1 MRTHGPEGYYAE
13 MVPCVQAESPVIV
26 GGMRY
31 RVTLDVRS
39 NEPPREVDLAE
50 PPNETQR
57 ATLDGRTVEIDAV
70 AIGPNLSVRVD
81 GHVVDLTLDGAPPEW
96 GVVARGYRTRAR
108 VESDRDAAA
117 SLSAPKAIASGGPVV
132 RSPMPGRVV
141 RVLVAQG
148 APVGLG
154 QGVVVLEAMKMENEV
169 RASVAGTV
177 LKVHVAAGDAV
188 EASAKLVTLG

>member
-1 MRTHGPEGYYAE
+1 
-13 MVPCVQAESPVIV
+13 
-26 GGMRY
+26 MRY

-39 NEPPREVDLAE
+39 NEPPREVDLPE
-50 PPNETQR
+50 PPDAAQR
-57 ATLDGRTVEIDAV
+57 ATLDGRSVEIDAV
-70 AIGPNLSVRVD
+70 AVGQNLSVRVD
-81 GHVVDLTLDGAPPEW
+81 GRVVDLTLDGVPPEW

-117 SLSAPKAIASGGPVV
+117 SPAAPRAVASGGPVV

-141 RVLVAQG
+141 RVLVAVG

-154 QGVVVLEAMKMENEV
+154 QGLVVLEAMKMENEV

-177 LKVHVAAGDAV
+177 LEVHIAAGDTV